1 MSTPIPR
8 WSDTA
13 SQTLLP
19 LAVPRGET
27 VNIYA
32 CGITPYSAP
41 HIGHARSFVVFD
53 AFAKTLQY
61 LGWKVDMIRNITD
74 IDDKI
79 IRQAHLEGTTWQ
91 ELSTRWAGFNTR
103 LFARLNVSPVPEPK
117 VSTSMPAI
125 VSMVQAL
132 LDKGN
137 AYVTPLGNVYFS
149 VGSMTPTDLIHQS
162 ANDLKTRQGTGRVQK
177 DDKKDAA
184 DFALWKRAGS
194 AEPGWAS
201 PWGHG
206 RPGWHIECSAMIED
220 HFHGPVHIHGGGT
233 DLRFPHHQCE
243 ACQSEAYMGRPLASH
258 WVHHGSVL
266 HDGQKMSKSIGNVV
280 LAETLLSDAEALLP
294 GRGAVL
300 ARIALLSAHWQKPLD
315 WSGQVLHRAAKRV
328 QGLEAAFQERMQ
340 EKVVSLEAVEPL
352 SSSPGFSSF
361 QSDYQQALAQN
372 FNTPLA
378 LGILEKAVRTASLPD
393 LREALGALGLDRDF
407 WPALFDL
414 DPVPSVIEVPED
426 IQRLVDSREKA
437 RLEKD
442 FAAADALRETL
453 EKTGWQIE
461 DRREGP
467 VLRRRS
473 F

>member
-19 LAVPRGET
+19 LTVPRGET

-61 LGWKVDMIRNITD
+61 LGWKVDMVRNITD

-79 IRQAHLEGTTWQ
+79 IKQAHVEGTTWQ
-91 ELSTRWAGFNTR
+91 ELSSRWAEFNTR

-125 VSMVQAL
+125 VSMVKAL
-132 LDKGN
+132 IEKGN
-137 AYVTPLGNVYFS
+137 AYATPEGNVYFS

-177 DDKKDAA
+177 DDKQDAA
-184 DFALWKRAGS
+184 DFALWKS
-194 AEPGWAS
+194 APVSEPGWAS
-201 PWGHG
+201 PWSHG

-280 LAETLLSDAEALLP
+280 LAEALLTGAEALLP
-294 GRGAVL
+294 GRGAVV
-300 ARIALLSAHWQKPLD
+300 ARLGLLSAHWQKPLD
-315 WSGQVLHRAAKRV
+315 WSDRVLRRAAKRV
-328 QGLEAAFQERMQ
+328 QSLEAAFQTRLHE
-340 EKVVSLEAVEPL
+340 EAVSWDGVGQSSTSRGL
-352 SSSPGFSSF
+352 SSFRT
-361 QSDYQQALAQN
+361 DYQHALAQN

-378 LGILEKAVRTASLPD
+378 LGILEKAVTTAPLSD
-393 LREALGALGLDRDF
+393 LWEALGALGLDRDF
-407 WPALFDL
+407 WPATFGLA
-414 DPVPSVIEVPED
+414 PVSPAIEVPED
-426 IQRLVDSREKA
+426 IQALVESREKA

-453 EKTGWQIE
+453 GKTGWQVE
-461 DRREGP
+461 DSRNGP
-467 VLRRRS
+467 LLRRRS
-473 F
+473 L